1 MGSGDE
7 GVKDDA
13 VVKLGR
19 FKKVVEA
26 EQREVKRRDERAFF
40 DELINLLDILEL
52 KCQQDTKWL
61 YPEAGEIM
69 EGVA

>member
-26 EQREVKRRDERAFF
+26 EQREVKRRDERA
-40 DELINLLDILEL
+40 IL
-52 KCQQDTKWL
+52 
-61 YPEAGEIM
+61 M
-69 EGVA
+69 S